1 MVNTIQDVKAADNST
16 DAIESAALK
25 KVMEQLKSTIE
36 QNVSI
41 SAVEGSSKDSMVEWV
56 KDAITNNS
64 AVKTVLSSSITV
76 DGGATVDG
84 YEISAIVDNA
94 EIDELTADT
103 TKWNVAITVKSKT
116 PGVNKSDTVTVDVL
130 VNTYTAEKILTES
143 NLTSTYPEQTF
154 SLSGSDA
161 VDIANITGEIEKVAN
176 GRLDD
181 FISANGIKYPNQG
194 DLKINISGASLDF
207 EKTTW
212 SGTLQLTNQLATD
225 TVSADIS
232 APIRVGESAA
242 DAALQKVA
250 EELQGQELKI
260 KLGIEAEK
268 GRNISTDVQTLVN
281 EAIEDAKTTTDYLLT
296 GVTLTGGM
304 INSEGTAITGVLNAE
319 KARPITVS
327 IPINVV
333 TIDTITAVV
342 NPKTTYDVTK
352 APKFK
357 RTDKNNDMVGA
368 VFSLKLST
376 GNTITITEEV
386 NADGDVQGH
395 TDFEKAS
402 DDVAAGKITTDQSI
416 TNSPLLAVDS
426 AVLEQAIAAKQLG
439 ASVLT
444 ISAKDMGGTS
454 LDIPV
459 KVAAIKTVD
468 EEEIGFED
476 GTTLATVETEDDT
489 IAAATINAAHDG
501 LTVYGYEPGETMLTV
516 SDNKNNVRSFT
527 VKVYEYGAVVIKP
540 VVATDPIYITISD
553 DIIGF
558 EVDEES
564 NPIVVSTDKDAF
576 SAEYTTRDGKLV
588 VKVIPTGK
596 ENTETDAAKANLVLT
611 DESGNLLAGYH
622 IDIDLQK
629 GISRAFKGN
638 NIATVSFN
646 ESAKATITNTKFYTS
661 ERNTDVT
668 DKITFK
674 SEDKVE
680 VVTATNSI
688 IPGSEEIGKTTVTFP
703 ASDAEEFKLVGSNV
717 SAKFFGKQLANVPVS
732 VMTALQVSRQDLLSN
747 IGTADGEISYV
758 LNDNT
763 TPGTGYVEAAFDA
776 AGNLIIKPLVTAK
789 TGDIVKIVINDEYI
803 TGRIILNGQANGIF
817 KVAGYEEVRNELA
830 GKDGEYTA
838 PIKRDY
844 YIGESLD
851 VTGASYTYVKD
862 GKLVSLEI
870 TDKMYSGFDSSTV
883 TTVPQTVKF
892 NYAGIGTLPKYNF
905 DVNILAR
912 TRTITADDI
921 ALVNAGIESI
931 SYTGD
936 AGMQAELED
945 GIITLTATKISQE
958 GAIQVTADDGR
969 VVNIEVSIDETGN
982 FTVGSI
988 PFEIHSVS
996 ITKDELDLTPYL
1008 AESDDESIVTAS
1020 VADEKVILESVAPGT
1035 ASVVVT
1041 DRDEHKAVITVKVA
1055 KDGSITYTVS
1065 PYVAAGWVDLGNG
1078 DWGYIQD
1085 GERVV
1090 SKWIS
1095 VIEEDPY
1102 NNNEVGEVWYHFGAD
1117 GKMQRGW
1124 ISDPEAEW
1132 KIYLLDSNGRMMHS
1146 DWVNAPEQKE
1156 LNRPAGIYHLTAD
1169 GAVQMNG
1176 WALAKG
1182 SDSVYWFCN
1191 AGNGLFERDN
1201 PASWANEKLW

>member
-130 VNTYTAEKILTES
+130 VNTYTAEKILTEA

-588 VKVIPTGK
+588 
-596 ENTETDAAKANLVLT
+596 
-611 DESGNLLAGYH
+611 Y
-622 IDIDLQK
+622 
-629 GISRAFKGN
+629 
-638 NIATVSFN
+638 
-646 ESAKATITNTKFYTS
+646 
-661 ERNTDVT
+661 
-668 DKITFK
+668 
-674 SEDKVE
+674 
-680 VVTATNSI
+680 
-688 IPGSEEIGKTTVTFP
+688 
-703 ASDAEEFKLVGSNV
+703 
-717 SAKFFGKQLANVPVS
+717 
-732 VMTALQVSRQDLLSN
+732 
-747 IGTADGEISYV
+747 
-758 LNDNT
+758 
-763 TPGTGYVEAAFDA
+763 
-776 AGNLIIKPLVTAK
+776 
-789 TGDIVKIVINDEYI
+789 
-803 TGRIILNGQANGIF
+803 
-817 KVAGYEEVRNELA
+817 
-830 GKDGEYTA
+830 
-838 PIKRDY
+838 
-844 YIGESLD
+844 
-851 VTGASYTYVKD
+851 
-862 GKLVSLEI
+862 
-870 TDKMYSGFDSSTV
+870 
-883 TTVPQTVKF
+883 
-892 NYAGIGTLPKYNF
+892 
-905 DVNILAR
+905 
-912 TRTITADDI
+912 
-921 ALVNAGIESI
+921 
-931 SYTGD
+931 
-936 AGMQAELED
+936 
-945 GIITLTATKISQE
+945 
-958 GAIQVTADDGR
+958 
-969 VVNIEVSIDETGN
+969 
-982 FTVGSI
+982 
-988 PFEIHSVS
+988 
-996 ITKDELDLTPYL
+996 
-1008 AESDDESIVTAS
+1008 
-1020 VADEKVILESVAPGT
+1020 
-1035 ASVVVT
+1035 
-1041 DRDEHKAVITVKVA
+1041 
-1055 KDGSITYTVS
+1055 
-1065 PYVAAGWVDLGNG
+1065 
-1078 DWGYIQD
+1078 
-1085 GERVV
+1085 
-1090 SKWIS
+1090 
-1095 VIEEDPY
+1095 
-1102 NNNEVGEVWYHFGAD
+1102 
-1117 GKMQRGW
+1117 
-1124 ISDPEAEW
+1124 
-1132 KIYLLDSNGRMMHS
+1132 
-1146 DWVNAPEQKE
+1146 
-1156 LNRPAGIYHLTAD
+1156 
-1169 GAVQMNG
+1169 
-1176 WALAKG
+1176 
-1182 SDSVYWFCN
+1182 
-1191 AGNGLFERDN
+1191 
-1201 PASWANEKLW
+1201 